1 MDRLISAEYS
11 TNSLKLFEINLNF
24 TPSLDLLNQIFFI
37 LWFMSQK
44 YYNSRVLQNFLEH
57 NFYPIYL
64 IEPKNIFSPA
74 DDSNLIPF

>member
-11 TNSLKLFEINLNF
+11 TNSLKLFEIYF
-24 TPSLDLLNQIFFI
+24 TPSLHLMNQIFFI

-64 IEPKNIFSPA
+64 IEPTNIFSPA
-74 DDSNLIPF
+74 DDSKLIPF